1 MLGPSGSFL
10 KMSLLDP
17 SWTKNEPLNP
27 HTQEAH
33 RPIGGPFSGKKSD
46 QPKDQI
52 IIHHLALCGVV
63 PLAPS
68 GPPACGCNLVFN
80 IKTYYFHYN
89 NAGNS
94 VVLLL
99 RLLIRCVTAGHF
111 DTADCLN
118 SDSRQSG

>member
-1 MLGPSGSFL
+1 MSVSVSVSGQNPILPKGICARDMLGPSGSFL

-46 QPKDQI
+46 QPKDQV

-68 GPPACGCNLVFN
+68 GPPA
-80 IKTYYFHYN
+80 
-89 NAGNS
+89 
-94 VVLLL
+94 L
-99 RLLIRCVTAGHF
+99 RVY
-111 DTADCLN
+111 
-118 SDSRQSG
+118 